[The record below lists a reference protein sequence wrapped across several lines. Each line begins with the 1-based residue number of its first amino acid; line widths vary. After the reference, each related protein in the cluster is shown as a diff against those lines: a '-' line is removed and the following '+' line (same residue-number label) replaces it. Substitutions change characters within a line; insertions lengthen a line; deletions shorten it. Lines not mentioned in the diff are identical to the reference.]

1 MCMKNGIRAVTRDR
15 PDLPITRLQQQHS
28 RYRPALTLPPMLAAT
43 PGRRHQTHRLQRQ
56 TRHRAA
62 QQVVVPPAQLLMEV
76 LHREVGIF
84 VAIQPAHP
92 RKLALRRAAMR
103 DTTEPLVPQSVDPR
117 RCIARA
123 LTAEMP
129 TRQAEQFTRFL
140 RAQTMSF
147 VAIQSFLE
155 TRHINLP

>member
-1 MCMKNGIRAVTRDR
+1 MLDGVAW
-15 PDLPITRLQQQHS
+15 
-28 RYRPALTLPPMLAAT
+28 LPPFWIYLEVRSAAPPVPAT
-43 PGRRHQTHRLQRQ
+43 VASTAVF
-56 TRHRAA
+56 AA
-62 QQVVVPPAQLLMEV
+62 
-76 LHREVGIF
+76 
-84 VAIQPAHP
+84 
-92 RKLALRRAAMR
+92 KLLRRAAMR
-103 DTTEPLVPQSVDPR
+103 DTTEPLVPRSVDPR